1 MARVFVPEPRQVIE
15 AKASI
20 YGEIVPLVPVEAKL
34 GLEPDRIKAIMSK
47 ALTTFDD
54 DDYLLLD
61 GTNVHCAVAISII
74 CIERNS
80 VNLLIWDNRSGSY
93 LNRLLTLD
101 DIPQV
106 IFTGSEKK
114 IFVTNDVH
122 DPPKL
127 DLPMISLTTGN
138 DLNIMEPDKIKEN
151 MIKIL
156 SNSQAE
162 DFLLLSGSKTH
173 NSVAA
178 AILSKMHGKIN
189 FMVWN
194 ATTKQYVL
202 RSCRFNIE
210 DLQRQLST
218 GL

>member
-1 MARVFVPEPRQVIE
+1 MVAQVEKLINKKDDFKDYKDTE
-15 AKASI
+15 MVRSI
-20 YGEIVPLVPVEAKL
+20 LPLKIYTIL
-34 GLEPDRIKAIMSK
+34 
-47 ALTTFDD
+47 
-54 DDYLLLD
+54 
-61 GTNVHCAVAISII
+61 
-74 CIERNS
+74 
-80 VNLLIWDNRSGSY
+80 
-93 LNRLLTLD
+93 LD
-101 DIPQV
+101 DIPQA

-114 IFVTNDVH
+114 VFVTNDIH
-122 DPPKL
+122 DPPEL
-127 DLPMISLTTGN
+127 DLPMIPLTTGN
-138 DLNIMEPDKIKEN
+138 DPNIMEPDKIKEN
-151 MIKIL
+151 MIKML

-178 AILSKMHGKIN
+178 AILSKMHGRIN
-189 FMVWN
+189 FMAWN